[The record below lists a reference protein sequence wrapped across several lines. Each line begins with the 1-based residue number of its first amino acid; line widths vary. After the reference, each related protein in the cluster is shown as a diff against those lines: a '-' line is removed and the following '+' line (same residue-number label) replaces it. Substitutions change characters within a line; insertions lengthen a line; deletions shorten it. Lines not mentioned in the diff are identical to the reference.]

1 MKIRLSIYLLII
13 VTVINLPSCRSGNTD
28 VSVELGGEDTDG
40 TVLKSCEDR
49 GQEYIDSLIFI
60 GESTTYHL
68 KSRGVLSGGTDTKQ
82 VWAPENGTLNL
93 DMTTKNVKIV
103 YPDTGE
109 KLTFAQ
115 AAAKSK
121 PKYIVFTFGLNGAVQ
136 NVRRGADYY
145 KSCYR
150 SLIDSVRNASPDTKI
165 IVQSA
170 FPIAKNMDMSNY
182 SVDTKTLNEYI
193 DLINSWS
200 LELAREDGLSYLNT
214 AEILKDGDGW
224 LKYDFQNGDGHHL
237 NAEAYRKIL
246 EYIRTHG

>member
-1 MKIRLSIYLLII
+1 MKIRLLIYLII
-13 VTVINLPSCRSGNTD
+13 ITVIINLPSCGSGNTN
-28 VSVELGGEDTDG
+28 VSVELNGESKDK
-40 TVLKSCEDR
+40 TVLESCDDR

-93 DMTTKNVKIV
+93 DMSTKNVKIV

-109 KLTFAQ
+109 KLTFAET
-115 AAAKSK
+115 AARAK

-150 SLIDSVRNASPDTKI
+150 SLINSVKNASPDTKI
-165 IVQSA
+165 IIQSA

-182 SVDTKTLNEYI
+182 SVDAKTLNEYI

-200 LELAREDGLSYLNT
+200 LELAREDGHSYLNT
-214 AEILKDGDGW
+214 AEILKESDGW
-224 LKYDFQNGDGHHL
+224 LKYGFQNGDGHHL
-237 NAEAYRKIL
+237 STEAYVEIL
-246 EYIRTHG
+246 AYIRTHG